1 MINILKN
8 IPRIDSLKEQK
19 IPKHLAIATRSVDK
33 CLKQEKHRET
43 LGVEKVLNIIQIQ
56 AKLNIPILTLQIEN
70 NSEKDLKLINTVV
83 SDLLNNEIIKTNKI
97 KIMFIGKWFD
107 LPIAITE
114 NIKKIMEQTKDYDS
128 FFFNLM
134 INYDGHDE
142 IFAAVKL
149 LTIKALNKQ
158 IDIEKIDKEL
168 IKESL
173 YTSYFVPPEII
184 IQCGYR
190 YSGLL
195 LWDSPGA
202 IIYFTKNKHWLTMDK
217 RDFEDALIYYKK
229 CIVEEEKLKLY
240 SKQKA
245 QTK

>member
-1 MINILKN
+1 
-8 IPRIDSLKEQK
+8 
-19 IPKHLAIATRSVDK
+19 
-33 CLKQEKHRET
+33 
-43 LGVEKVLNIIQIQ
+43 
-56 AKLNIPILTLQIEN
+56 
-70 NSEKDLKLINTVV
+70 
-83 SDLLNNEIIKTNKI
+83 
-97 KIMFIGKWFD
+97 MFIGKWFD

-240 SKQKA
+240 SQQKA